1 LVRCAPVIANARQ
14 IADPLTSFLTSRSP
28 RSTFLPQDRVAAFA
42 MMTASERLRETQ
54 KAAGHR
60 NLNTWHDVLIKEG
73 KTCKAAQVVRLGGRS
88 PHKTKVVCAEV

>member
-1 LVRCAPVIANARQ
+1 
-14 IADPLTSFLTSRSP
+14 
-28 RSTFLPQDRVAAFA
+28 

-88 PHKTKVVCAEV
+88 HKTNECMLKRGWMTCRK